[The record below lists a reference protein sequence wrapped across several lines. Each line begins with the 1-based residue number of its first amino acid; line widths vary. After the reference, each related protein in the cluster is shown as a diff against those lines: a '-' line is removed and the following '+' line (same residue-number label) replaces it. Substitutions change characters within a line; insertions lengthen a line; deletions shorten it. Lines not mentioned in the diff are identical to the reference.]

1 MDAFKI
7 AFSILNTKEK
17 INFFIIFLLILLMTI
32 LETFSVGLVLPAIK
46 FLISE
51 NFANET
57 IILVKNYLGLE
68 LEKENIVIYGLIF
81 ILFFFIFKFFFVAFA
96 VYRQLMYLFNML
108 VSKCRY
114 LYSGYIFMDY
124 EEYTRVNPSV
134 LVRNVSLL
142 VDRFNGTL
150 QSCFV
155 ILTDCLLFLSI
166 FVLLLYFD
174 WKSTLI
180 ISGIFLFISS
190 LYYFGTKK
198 RFTDWGAQ
206 AAKYEALKFK
216 FLYEGLSS
224 MKDIKISN
232 NLEFFVKS
240 YTKYVSLHGMLS
252 VLRNFVKTLPKLTF
266 EILAVISLVVVG
278 FVFISS
284 GKPVEE
290 FIPIAGV
297 FAVSAFKILP
307 AGNRILIAFQ
317 NLRFDLVSM
326 KILNEEIKKNKENK
340 FYLNFDN
347 KKKGLYFSKEIKI
360 SNIHFEYKSSNTKI
374 LNNINLTIPKNSTI
388 GIIGESGSGKS
399 TLMDI
404 IIGLLNPTKGL
415 ISCDGVDIH
424 KNVYSWYNNLGY
436 VPQSIYLIDDT
447 IAKNIAF
454 GIEDGEI
461 DIKRIQ
467 ECIELAKLSEFVKN
481 TKLGIETVVG
491 DKGVR
496 LSGGQIQR
504 LGVARALYKKP
515 EILFFDESTSSL
527 DTKTEEEMM
536 NSVNDLLTGITK
548 IIISHRIVTL
558 KNCDVIY
565 YIKNGKIFDQGDY
578 NKMSSIKYDKD

>member
-68 LEKENIVIYGLIF
+68 LEKENIVIYGLLF

-114 LYSGYIFMDY
+114 LYTGYIFMDY
-124 EEYTRVNPSV
+124 EEYTRINPSV

-150 QSCFV
+150 QNCFV
-155 ILTDCLLFLSI
+155 ILTDCLLFFSI
-166 FVLLLYFD
+166 FCLLLYFD

-206 AAKYEALKFK
+206 AAKYEALRFK

-252 VLRNFVKTLPKLTF
+252 VMRNFVKTLPKLTF

-278 FVFISS
+278 FVFIST
-284 GKPVEE
+284 GKPIKE

-340 FYLNFDN
+340 FYLNFD
-347 KKKGLYFSKEIKI
+347 KKKEGLYFSKEIKI
-360 SNIHFEYKSSNTKI
+360 SNIYFEYKSSNAKI

-415 ISCDGVDIH
+415 VSCDGVDIH

>member
-1 MDAFKI
+1 
-7 AFSILNTKEK
+7 
-17 INFFIIFLLILLMTI
+17 
-32 LETFSVGLVLPAIK
+32 LPAIK

-68 LEKENIVIYGLIF
+68 LEKENIVIDGRLF

-114 LYSGYIFMDY
+114 LYTGYIFMDY
-124 EEYTRVNPSV
+124 EEYTRINPSV

-150 QSCFV
+150 QNCFV
-155 ILTDCLLFLSI
+155 ILTDCLLFFSI
-166 FVLLLYFD
+166 FGLLLYFD

-206 AAKYEALKFK
+206 AAKYEALRFK

-252 VLRNFVKTLPKLTF
+252 VMRNFVKTLPKLTF

-278 FVFISS
+278 FVFIST
-284 GKPVEE
+284 GKPIKE

-340 FYLNFDN
+340 FYLNFD
-347 KKKGLYFSKEIKI
+347 KKKEGLYFSKEIKI
-360 SNIHFEYKSSNTKI
+360 SNIYFEYKSSNAKI

-415 ISCDGVDIH
+415 VSCDGVDIH

>member
-68 LEKENIVIYGLIF
+68 LEKENIVIYGLLF

-114 LYSGYIFMDY
+114 LYTGYIFMDY
-124 EEYTRVNPSV
+124 EEYTRINPSV

-150 QSCFV
+150 QNCFV
-155 ILTDCLLFLSI
+155 ILTDCLLFFSI
-166 FVLLLYFD
+166 FCLLLYFD

-206 AAKYEALKFK
+206 AAKYEALRFK

-252 VLRNFVKTLPKLTF
+252 VMRNFVKTLPKLTF

-278 FVFISS
+278 FVFIST
-284 GKPVEE
+284 GKPIKE

-340 FYLNFDN
+340 FYLNFD
-347 KKKGLYFSKEIKI
+347 KKKEGLYFSKEIKI
-360 SNIHFEYKSSNTKI
+360 SNIYFEYKSSNAKI

-415 ISCDGVDIH
+415 VSCDGVDIH

-436 VPQSIYLIDDT
+436 VPQFIYLIDDT